1 LHREQAC
8 GGAGRGVDL
17 RLRCS
22 AWLATVFGQITSHSA
37 ISLFGARVDWLG
49 SRRGNITSVSVQ
61 HQPLLL
67 VQARNL
73 ITNLALPAL
82 LTDPEGQL
90 LFFNDAA
97 AGLLGRSFEEVGR
110 LSREQW
116 ARQVAPVDEQ
126 GRPLAADSLP
136 LARALREGRPA
147 HGRLRARLGESGVR
161 EVELSALPLLEPG
174 SFEGALVVFWPVEV
188 ATPVTT

>member
-1 LHREQAC
+1 VRT
-8 GGAGRGVDL
+8 DL
-17 RLRCS
+17 RR
-22 AWLATVFGQITSHSA
+22 
-37 ISLFGARVDWLG
+37 RVDWLA
-49 SRRGNITSVSVQ
+49 SRRGNITAVSVQ

-174 SFEGALVVFWPVEV
+174 SFEGALVVFWPVE
-188 ATPVTT
+188 ATTPVTT